1 MKQKIDLATWNRK
14 EHFAFFSTFE
24 EPFFGLTTQ
33 LDCEN
38 AYHKA
43 KSLGIPFST
52 YYLHKTLIAVNEN
65 KAFRLRIE
73 GDEVVEFLEIH
84 GSPTVLRADRHLG
97 FLK

>member
-43 KSLGIPFST
+43 KSLGTPFST